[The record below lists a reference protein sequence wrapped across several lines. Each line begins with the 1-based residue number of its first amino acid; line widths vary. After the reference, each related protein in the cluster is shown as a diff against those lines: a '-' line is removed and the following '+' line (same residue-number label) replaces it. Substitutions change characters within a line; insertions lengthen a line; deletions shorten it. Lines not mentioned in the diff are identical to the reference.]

1 MYENDTNDPIVK
13 YYDETLAVTSSGDIA
28 WFVEQA
34 QASGRHVLDLAC
46 GTGRVAIALA
56 EAGLNVAAIDSSLGM
71 LQAFRDK
78 LSGQPEA
85 VQSRISIHEAE
96 MHAFD
101 LSESFSTVV
110 CCDAFFHNL
119 TMDHQLSCLH
129 CIASHL
135 IPNGRFVFNIP
146 NPTIGFLSHAAS
158 SEGRIFKKR
167 NEYPLE
173 DTNDTILVEQAQD
186 TNLSEQTITTSLRFK
201 RFDAKH
207 NLIETEESSWT
218 TRFTFRY
225 EAVHLLYRCG
235 FEVESLTGNYRG
247 APVTENSQLVFI
259 AKKYKS
265 YAEQDAAL
273 DTDSAMLHQR
283 Q

>member
-1 MYENDTNDPIVK
+1 MYESDKNDPVVK
-13 YYDETLAVTSSGDIA
+13 YYDQTLAVTSSGDIA
-28 WFVEQA
+28 WFVDQA
-34 QASGRHVLDLAC
+34 KTSGGSVLDLAC
-46 GTGRVAIALA
+46 GTGRLAIPLA
-56 EAGLNVAAIDSSLGM
+56 EAGLEVTAIDSSPEM
-71 LQAFRDK
+71 LQLFRDK
-78 LSGQPEA
+78 LSSQPMA
-85 VQSRISIHEAE
+85 IQSRISIKQAK
-96 MHAFD
+96 MHSFD
-101 LSESFSTVV
+101 VPESFSTVM

-119 TMDHQLSCLH
+119 TIDHQLSCLH

-135 IPNGRFVFNIP
+135 IPDGCFVFNIP

-158 SEGRIFKKR
+158 SEGKVFKKR

-186 TNLSEQTITTSLRFK
+186 ANLSEQTITTSLRFK
-201 RFDAKH
+201 RFDSRR
-207 NLIETEESSWT
+207 NLIEAEESSWT

-259 AKKYKS
+259 AKKCKS
-265 YAEQDAAL
+265 CAEQDAAL
-273 DTDSAMLHQR
+273 DTDSAALHQR

>member
-1 MYENDTNDPIVK
+1 MYGNDTNDPIVK
-13 YYDETLAVTSSGDIA
+13 YYDKTLAVTSSGDIA

-34 QASGRHVLDLAC
+34 QASGGHVLDLAC

-56 EAGLNVAAIDSSLGM
+56 EAGLNVAAVDSSLGM

-78 LSGQPEA
+78 LSRQPKA
-85 VQSRISIHEAE
+85 VQSLISIHETE
-96 MHAFD
+96 MHSFD
-101 LSESFSTVV
+101 LPESFSTVV

-119 TMDHQLSCLH
+119 TIDHQLSCLH

-135 IPNGRFVFNIP
+135 IPDGRFVFNIP

-158 SEGRIFKKR
+158 SEGKIFKKR
-167 NEYPLE
+167 NEYPFE

-186 TNLSEQTITTSLRFK
+186 ANLSEQTITTSLRFK
-201 RFDAKH
+201 RFDSKH

-247 APVTENSQLVFI
+247 APVTESGQLVFI
-259 AKKYKS
+259 AKKCKS
-265 YAEQDAAL
+265 CAEQAAAVELPL
-273 DTDSAMLHQR
+273 D
-283 Q
+283 